1 MGRPCT
7 VTVRFH
13 EPPAD
18 LKRFFT
24 SFYRIEFG
32 CPDGPVD
39 DALQPEW
46 AGLRFFDTTRLV
58 STLAD
63 GSVVADTDF
72 TAMGP
77 TSVPVQFRMVTA
89 RMWGVGL
96 LPLGWA
102 TFMGVPA
109 HEWANRI
116 FDGHRERLF
125 APFRPLSGLL
135 SHDQSAEAHDLAV
148 LARFFREETCR
159 YEAEEDRIMAV
170 HQVLLDPDLP
180 DVAGMAERVGLH
192 SRTLER
198 ICRKAFGFPP
208 KKLLRR
214 QRFMRSL
221 AQFMLDP
228 SMKWIGAID
237 ALYFDQ
243 SHFVRDCKEF
253 LGMSPSEYAAL
264 DHPILSAVM
273 RQRMAARGAAV
284 QTLDR
289 PD

>member
-1 MGRPCT
+1 MGRRCE

-18 LKRFFT
+18 LRGYFT
-24 SFYRIEFG
+24 TFYRVEFD
-32 CPDGPVD
+32 CPDGPVE

-46 AGLRFFDTTRLV
+46 AGLRFFNNTGTV
-58 STLAD
+58 SSIAGGGTVAGAD
-63 GSVVADTDF
+63 F
-72 TAMGP
+72 MAMGP
-77 TSVPVQFRMVTA
+77 TSLPVRFQLATS

-96 LPLGWA
+96 LPQGWA
-102 TFMGVPA
+102 AYMGVPA
-109 HEWANRI
+109 HAMANRI
-116 FDGHRERLF
+116 FDGRKEPAFGRFVSLADRLTADPAREEQEL
-125 APFRPLSGLL
+125 
-135 SHDQSAEAHDLAV
+135 ETIT
-148 LARFFREETCR
+148 RFFREEAPRDT
-159 YEAEEDRIMAV
+159 EEDDRILVV
-170 HQVLLDPDLP
+170 HQLLIDPELP
-180 DVAGMAERVGLH
+180 DVAGLAERAGLH
-192 SRTLER
+192 PRTLER
-198 ICRKAFGFPP
+198 LCRKAFGFAP

-264 DHPILSAVM
+264 DHPILSSVM
-273 RQRMAARGAAV
+273 RERMRVRGAAV
-284 QTLDR
+284 QALDR
-289 PD
+289 PG

>member
-1 MGRPCT
+1 MGRRCA
-7 VTVRFH
+7 VSVRFH

-18 LKRFFT
+18 LRRFFT
-24 SFYRIEFG
+24 SFYRVEFD
-32 CPDGPVD
+32 CPEGPVE

-46 AGLRFFDTTRLV
+46 AGLRFFDTAGIV
-58 STLAD
+58 SSMAD
-63 GSVVADTDF
+63 GTVVRDTTF

-77 TSVPVQFRMVTA
+77 TSQPVSFRMTTS
-89 RMWGVGL
+89 RMWGMGL

-102 TFMGVPA
+102 TFIGLPA
-109 HEWANRI
+109 HDMANRI
-116 FDGHRERLF
+116 FDGRTERAF
-125 APFRPLSGLL
+125 APFAPLGEQL
-135 SHDQSAEAHDLAV
+135 SFAAGHEQDDLA
-148 LARFFREETCR
+148 AIASFFRR
-159 YEAEEDRIMAV
+159 SVPRHDAEEERIVAV
-170 HQVLLDPDLP
+170 HRMLLDPELP
-180 DVAGMAERVGLH
+180 DVAGMADRVGLH
-192 SRTLER
+192 PRTLER
-198 ICRKAFGFPP
+198 LCRKVFGFAP

-253 LGMSPSEYAAL
+253 LGMAPSEYAAL
-264 DHPILSAVM
+264 PHPILSAVM
-273 RQRMAARGAAV
+273 RERMAARGSAV

-289 PD
+289 PG

>member
-1 MGRPCT
+1 MGRRCA
-7 VTVRFH
+7 VSVRFH

-18 LKRFFT
+18 LKRYFT
-24 SFYRIEFG
+24 SFYRVEFD

-46 AGLRFFDTTRLV
+46 AGFRFLDAPAMDARL
-58 STLAD
+58 SHDQA
-63 GSVVADTDF
+63 VVGTDF
-72 TAMGP
+72 GFNGP
-77 TSVPVQFRMVTA
+77 TSVPIHFRISTMT
-89 RMWGVGL
+89 MWGIGF

-102 TFMGVPA
+102 TFMDMPA
-109 HEWANRI
+109 HTMANRI
-116 FDGHRERLF
+116 LDCRRDPAFEAF
-125 APFRPLSGLL
+125 APLADRLL
-135 SHDQSAEAHDLAV
+135 FKPQHEQDDLDV
-148 LARFFREETCR
+148 FVHFFREEAPR
-159 YEAEEDRIMAV
+159 HSEVDDRITLV
-170 HQVLLDPDLP
+170 HQLLVDTDLP
-180 DVAGMAERVGLH
+180 DVSGMAERAGLH
-192 SRTLER
+192 PRTLER
-198 ICRKAFGFPP
+198 LCRKSFGFAP

-253 LGMSPSEYAAL
+253 LGMSPSDYAAL

-289 PD
+289 PG

>member
-1 MGRPCT
+1 MGRRCG
-7 VTVRFH
+7 VSVRFH
-13 EPPAD
+13 EPPGE
-18 LKRFFT
+18 LKRYFT
-24 SFYRIEFG
+24 SFYQVAFD

-46 AGLRFFDTTRLV
+46 AGLRFFDRPGVVSSIAGGASLV
-58 STLAD
+58 
-63 GSVVADTDF
+63 DTDV

-77 TSVPVQFRMVTA
+77 TSMPVQFRMVTT
-89 RMWGVGL
+89 RMWGIGF

-102 TFMGVPA
+102 TFMDVPA
-109 HEWANRI
+109 SEVANRI
-116 FDGHRERLF
+116 FDGRSEAMFQRFLPLADRLRHSAARE
-125 APFRPLSGLL
+125 A
-135 SHDQSAEAHDLAV
+135 DDLA
-148 LARFFREETCR
+148 AISTFFIKQAERFPVED
-159 YEAEEDRIMAV
+159 DRITAV
-170 HQVLLDPDLP
+170 HQLLLDPELP

-192 SRTLER
+192 PRTLER
-198 ICRKAFGFPP
+198 LCRKAFGFAP

-253 LGMSPSEYAAL
+253 LGMAPSDYAAQA
-264 DHPILSAVM
+264 HPILSAVM
-273 RQRMAARGAAV
+273 RERMAALGAAV
-284 QTLDR
+284 QTLD
-289 PD
+289 PPG

>member
-1 MGRPCT
+1 MGRSCD

-13 EPPAD
+13 EPPES
-18 LKRFFT
+18 LKRYFT
-24 SFYRIEFG
+24 SFYRVEFD

-46 AGLRFFDTTRLV
+46 AGLRFFDRPGIV
-58 STLAD
+58 STIAD
-63 GSVVADTDF
+63 GTVVAETDF

-77 TSVPVQFRMVTA
+77 TSIPVQFRMVTA
-89 RMWGVGL
+89 RLWGIGL

-102 TFMGVPA
+102 TFMGLPA

-116 FDGHRERLF
+116 FDGHREPVF
-125 APFRPLSGLL
+125 APFAPLGARLT
-135 SHDQSAEAHDLAV
+135 HDPAREDEDLAAMV
-148 LARFFREETCR
+148 QFFRH
-159 YEAEEDRIMAV
+159 EARRFEADEARILAV
-170 HQVLLDPDLP
+170 HQLLLDPDLP
-180 DVAGMAERVGLH
+180 DVAGMAARVGLH
-192 SRTLER
+192 PRTLER
-198 ICRKAFGFPP
+198 VCRKDFGFSP
-208 KKLLRR
+208 KRLLRR

-228 SMKWIGAID
+228 SMKWVGAID

-264 DHPILSAVM
+264 PHPILSAVM
-273 RQRMAARGAAV
+273 RDRMAARGAAV
-284 QTLDR
+284 QTLD
-289 PD
+289 PPG

>member
-1 MGRPCT
+1 MGRRCT
-7 VTVRFH
+7 VSVRFH

-24 SFYRIEFG
+24 TFYRFSVE

-46 AGLRFFDTTRLV
+46 AGLRFFDRAGIV
-58 STLAD
+58 SSLAD
-63 GSVVADTDF
+63 GTTVADTDF
-72 TAMGP
+72 AAMGP

-89 RMWGVGL
+89 RMWGIGL

-102 TFMGVPA
+102 TFMGQPA

-116 FDGHRERLF
+116 LDGHREAVF
-125 APFRPLSGLL
+125 APFRPLAARL
-135 SHDQSAEAHDLAV
+135 SHRPDREEHDLAV
-148 LARFFREETCR
+148 LTTFFREEAPR
-159 YEAEEDRIMAV
+159 FEADEARILAV
-170 HQVLLDPDLP
+170 HKVLLDPDLP
-180 DVAGMAERVGLH
+180 DVAGMAERVGMH
-192 SRTLER
+192 PRTLER
-198 ICRKAFGFPP
+198 LCRRAFGFAP

-243 SHFVRDCKEF
+243 SHFVRDCREF
-253 LGMSPSEYAAL
+253 LGMAPSEYAAL
-264 DHPILSAVM
+264 EHPILQAVM
-273 RQRMAARGAAV
+273 RERMAKRGAAV
-284 QTLDR
+284 QTLDQ
-289 PD
+289 PA